1 MSINLSEL
9 YSHLIDVFKLYRKAN
24 IKELIEALREEL
36 LSSFQPELFYKQTD
50 VNWRVLFIAISQSLI
65 NAYDLFNQGLIGDC
79 YNLIYKIL
87 FRENSP
93 SLLGIENKLPKNT
106 QLFRMRYSD
115 TCYLYSKMEMCH
127 IPFNQRNKVSNQ
139 RYSLSGFP
147 CLYLGSS
154 LYVCWEELNRP
165 DFANANSALFTNN
178 KGELKLL
185 DLRFPENI
193 ESVSSLINFLLA
205 ASCSVKS
212 SSASDT
218 FKAEYI
224 IPQAILHSLVKY
236 NNENKTGDRY
246 DGIIYTSSTYW
257 NNDRLWDDINLFADI
272 VIPAIFTSESGLTKT
287 DDGAIYS
294 TKIVDSFDIKGP
306 TTYNIYDYKQESYT
320 GCDIH
325 RTTLLYKDSQLNHHG
340 YDWYLSSKFHKLSGY
355 LIANI
360 E

>member
-1 MSINLSEL
+1 MNDNLTDL
-9 YSHLIDVFKLYRKAN
+9 HKRLIDVFKLHRETN
-24 IKELIEALREEL
+24 IKEMIEALREEL
-36 LSSFQPELFYKQTD
+36 VSSFQLELCYKISE
-50 VNWRVLFIAISQSLI
+50 VNCREKIDNISQSLI
-65 NAYDLFNQGLIGDC
+65 KAYDLFNQGLIGDC

-87 FRENSP
+87 FRDNTP
-93 SLLGIENKLPKNT
+93 SLLGIANKLPKNT
-106 QLFRMRYSD
+106 QLFRMRYSNSR
-115 TCYLYSKMEMCH
+115 YLYNKMEMYH
-127 IPFNQRNKVSNQ
+127 IPFNQRNKISNQ

-165 DFANANSALFTNN
+165 NFEDANSALFTNI
-178 KGELKLL
+178 KRELKLL
-185 DLRFPENI
+185 DLRFPDNI
-193 ESVSSLINFLLA
+193 ESISSLVKFLLA

-212 SSASDT
+212 SSSSDI

-224 IPQAILHSLVKY
+224 LPQAILHSLVKY
-236 NNENKTGDRY
+236 NNGTNINNRY

-257 NNDRLWDDINLFADI
+257 NNDRLWDDINLFINI
-272 VIPAIFTSESGLTKT
+272 VIPAIFTSESEITTIEGLN
-287 DDGAIYS
+287 YS
-294 TKIVDSFDIKGP
+294 TYIIDCFNVKGP

-325 RTTLLYKDSQLNHHG
+325 STTLLYKDSQLNHHG

>member
-1 MSINLSEL
+1 MNNNLSEL
-9 YSHLIDVFKLYRKAN
+9 YSHLIDVFKLYREAN

-36 LSSFQPELFYKQTD
+36 LSSFKLELYYQQSD
-50 VNWRVLFIAISQSLI
+50 DNWRVIFNAISQSLI

-87 FRENSP
+87 LREYSP

-236 NNENKTGDRY
+236 NNENKTGNRY

-272 VIPAIFTSESGLTKT
+272 VIPAIFTSDSEITTIEGLN
-287 DDGAIYS
+287 YS
-294 TKIVDSFDIKGP
+294 TNIINCFNVKGP

-320 GCDIH
+320 GCDILS
-325 RTTLLYKDSQLNHHG
+325 TTLLYKDSQLKHRG
-340 YDWYLSSKFHKLSGY
+340 RDWYLQSKFHKLSSY

-360 E
+360 D